1 MILPAIRSMKDLE
14 KFVTTQ
20 YSTCVILDVHIGH
33 VSHYIQFLN
42 QHQKSAFIH
51 IDLIKGMSTD
61 EYAAEYIIQ
70 KYKVEGIVSTKPK
83 IIKRANQLGVKTIL
97 RTFIIDSNA
106 LKKSYEL
113 IHSADSD
120 YVEVLPGLL
129 YKAIENIH
137 NVTDKKIIAGGLI
150 EHPVEV
156 EEALSAGAT
165 YVTTSNKE
173 LWKHCEIK

>member
-14 KFVTTQ
+14 KFVMTQ
-20 YSTCVILDVHIGH
+20 YSTCVILDMHIGH
-33 VSHYIQFLN
+33 ISNYIQFLN

-51 IDLIKGMSTD
+51 IDLIKGMSSD
-61 EYAAEYIIQ
+61 EYATEYVIQ
-70 KYKVEGIVSTKPK
+70 KYKVDGIVSTKPK
-83 IIKRANQLGVKTIL
+83 IIKRAKQLGVKTIL

-113 IHSADSD
+113 IQSADPD
-120 YVEVLPGLL
+120 FVEVLPGLL

-137 NVTDKKIIAGGLI
+137 KVTGKKIIAGGLI
-150 EHPVEV
+150 GYPEEV
-156 EEALSAGAT
+156 EKALAAGAT
-165 YVTTSNKE
+165 YVTTSNKD